1 MADVQG
7 YLNNYRFFGL
17 FQSNSEDIEK
27 NIILLSNK
35 NPENKIQPNKNYLAF
50 INYDYKNTIEQFPEK
65 HNNPLN
71 FPQQLLIEIE
81 KTVPLHE
88 VNLNIESDTVS
99 TIRVQAKVT
108 KEEYVQHVN
117 ALKQH
122 IQKGDIYE
130 INYCIT
136 FEAHEATINP
146 LSLYQKL
153 NNISHAPYAAL
164 IKLNDL
170 FIISSSPELFLEK
183 RNQTLYTKPIKGTAK
198 RGLTHNEDLAIK
210 EALRINLKERTE
222 NVMIVDVARNDLSRI
237 AEKGTVVVDKLFD
250 IESYQQVH
258 QMVSTVSCQL
268 KDNTSFNDVL
278 KATFPMASMTG
289 APKIRAMELIDQYEV
304 YNRGP
309 YSGALG
315 YIKENGDF
323 NLSVLIRSIFYNQD
337 KKYLSFTV
345 GSAITAMCNPE
356 DEYEECLLKAKA
368 MMQVLG
374 G

>member
-50 INYDYKNTIEQFPEK
+50 VNYDYKNTIEQFPKK

-88 VNLNIESDTVS
+88 ANLGIESVTES
-99 TIRVQAKVT
+99 TILVQATVT

-136 FEAHEATINP
+136 FEAHEVTINP

-153 NNISHAPYAAL
+153 N
-164 IKLNDL
+164 K
-170 FIISSSPELFLEK
+170 
-183 RNQTLYTKPIKGTAK
+183 
-198 RGLTHNEDLAIK
+198 
-210 EALRINLKERTE
+210 
-222 NVMIVDVARNDLSRI
+222 
-237 AEKGTVVVDKLFD
+237 
-250 IESYQQVH
+250 IE
-258 QMVSTVSCQL
+258 
-268 KDNTSFNDVL
+268 
-278 KATFPMASMTG
+278 
-289 APKIRAMELIDQYEV
+289 
-304 YNRGP
+304 
-309 YSGALG
+309 
-315 YIKENGDF
+315 
-323 NLSVLIRSIFYNQD
+323 
-337 KKYLSFTV
+337 
-345 GSAITAMCNPE
+345 
-356 DEYEECLLKAKA
+356 
-368 MMQVLG
+368 
-374 G
+374 

>member
-136 FEAHEATINP
+136 FEAHEVTINP

-268 KDNTSFNDVL
+268 KDNTSFNDVI

>member
-1 MADVQG
+1 MADVQA

-35 NPENKIQPNKNYLAF
+35 NPENKIQPNKNYIAF

-99 TIRVQAKVT
+99 TIRVQATVT

-136 FEAHEATINP
+136 FEAHEVTINP

-289 APKIRAMELIDQYEV
+289 APKIRAMGLIDQYEV